1 MTPAMGYAEMKDSG
15 VHWIGQIPKE
25 WKVQKL
31 LRCFGLIGSGTTP
44 KSQVEDYYNG
54 NIPWL
59 QSGDI
64 NGGIVESTAKSI
76 KEIALTECSALRMYN
91 APFIAVAMYGASI
104 ANTSIVAIDA
114 CTNQACCVLSS
125 PQNGIDYKF
134 VFYAILSAKE
144 ELLLCARG
152 GTQPNISQEIL
163 KQFRLPLPSLQ
174 EQTAISVYLD
184 AQCAKID
191 EIIAEAKA
199 SIEDYKQWKA
209 SIIYEAVTKGLD
221 PTAEMKDSGIEWI
234 GEMPAH
240 WTSIPLKAVTSKIG
254 SGKTPAGGAE
264 TYQETG
270 VLFLRSQNIYNTG
283 LKLEGAFCI
292 SEDIDAEMANTR
304 VRLNDVLLN
313 ITGGSIGRCC
323 LFDLPDTAANVNQH
337 VCIIRATDAVIP
349 QFIRYFWNSAAG
361 PMVIE
366 QYQTGSNRQGL
377 NFEQIGATRIPFCS
391 KEEQHSIIRYLDHI
405 TNIIEDLISEK
416 ELLIADLETYKKSL
430 IYEVVTGKR
439 RVC

>member
-1 MTPAMGYAEMKDSG
+1 MGK
-15 VHWIGQIPKE
+15 IPKHWDIQRAKFHFSQTNNRGNNTPILLAASQKYGVCPQSWLE
-25 WKVQKL
+25 GVVQVSENTDLQQFKTVHKNDFVIS
-31 LRCFGLIGSGTTP
+31 LRSFQGGFERSDFEGVCSPAYQVFHADASFDNNFLKYLFKNELFIDEMNSLTVGIREGRNIKYDDFANSLIFVP
-44 KSQVEDYYNG
+44 PLDE
-54 NIPWL
+54 
-59 QSGDI
+59 QS
-64 NGGIVESTAKSI
+64 A
-76 KEIALTECSALRMYN
+76 IA
-91 APFIAVAMYGASI
+91 
-104 ANTSIVAIDA
+104 
-114 CTNQACCVLSS
+114 
-125 PQNGIDYKF
+125 
-134 VFYAILSAKE
+134 
-144 ELLLCARG
+144 
-152 GTQPNISQEIL
+152 
-163 KQFRLPLPSLQ
+163 
-174 EQTAISVYLD
+174 VYLD
-184 AQCAKID
+184 TQCAKID

-221 PTAEMKDSGIEWI
+221 TNVEMKDSGIEWI
-234 GEMPAH
+234 GEIPAH

-283 LKLEGAFCI
+283 LKLAGAFCI

-349 QFIRYFWNSAAG
+349 QFIRYFWNSTAG

-416 ELLIADLETYKKSL
+416 ELLIADLETYKKAL
-430 IYEVVTGKR
+430 VYEVVTGKR

>member
-1 MTPAMGYAEMKDSG
+1 MTPAVGYTEMKDSG

-31 LRCFGLIGSGTTP
+31 FRCFGLIGSGTTP

-64 NGGIVESTAKSI
+64 NGGIVKSTAKSI
-76 KEIALTECSALRMYN
+76 KEIALTECSALHMYN

-174 EQTAISVYLD
+174 EQTAIAAYLD
-184 AQCAKID
+184 TQCAKID

-221 PTAEMKDSGIEWI
+221 PDAEMKESCVQWI
-234 GEMPAH
+234 GQMPSTWGLKKAKNCV
-240 WTSIPLKAVTSKIG
+240 SITNGSDPKTEGNIPVYG
-254 SGKTPAGGAE
+254 SGAESFKTCGEYKNGPA
-264 TYQETG
+264 
-270 VLFLRSQNIYNTG
+270 VL
-283 LKLEGAFCI
+283 
-292 SEDIDAEMANTR
+292 
-304 VRLNDVLLN
+304 
-313 ITGGSIGRCC
+313 IGRKGAT
-323 LFDLPDTAANVNQH
+323 LHIPHYISGRYWNVDTAFDV
-337 VCIIRATDAVIP
+337 RAKEGFSLKYYYYLACSFDYKYYISQTTLPSMTQTNYNNICLPFPPAIVQEEICRFLD
-349 QFIRYFWNSAAG
+349 NSIAK
-361 PMVIE
+361 IDE
-366 QYQTGSNRQGL
+366 L
-377 NFEQIGATRIPFCS
+377 
-391 KEEQHSIIRYLDHI
+391 I
-405 TNIIEDLISEK
+405 TEKQSLIS
-416 ELLIADLETYKKSL
+416 DLESYKQSL

>member
-1 MTPAMGYAEMKDSG
+1 MGR
-15 VHWIGQIPKE
+15 IPKHWGIQKAKFHFSQTNNRGNNTLILLAASQKYGVCPQSWLE
-25 WKVQKL
+25 GVVQVSENTDLQQFKTVHKNDFVIS
-31 LRCFGLIGSGTTP
+31 LRSFQGGFERSDFEGVCSPAYQVFHADASFDNNFLKYLFKNELFIDEMNSLTVGIREGRNIKYDDFANSLIFVP
-44 KSQVEDYYNG
+44 PLDE
-54 NIPWL
+54 
-59 QSGDI
+59 QS
-64 NGGIVESTAKSI
+64 T
-76 KEIALTECSALRMYN
+76 IAA
-91 APFIAVAMYGASI
+91 
-104 ANTSIVAIDA
+104 
-114 CTNQACCVLSS
+114 
-125 PQNGIDYKF
+125 
-134 VFYAILSAKE
+134 
-144 ELLLCARG
+144 
-152 GTQPNISQEIL
+152 
-163 KQFRLPLPSLQ
+163 
-174 EQTAISVYLD
+174 YLD
-184 AQCAKID
+184 TRCAKID

-221 PTAEMKDSGIEWI
+221 TNVEMKDSGIEWI
-234 GEMPAH
+234 GEIPAH

-283 LKLEGAFCI
+283 LKLAGAFCI

-349 QFIRYFWNSAAG
+349 QFIRYFWNSTAG

-416 ELLIADLETYKKSL
+416 ELLIADLETYKKAL
-430 IYEVVTGKR
+430 VYEVVTGKR

>member
-1 MTPAMGYAEMKDSG
+1 MTPTAGYTEMKDSG
-15 VHWIGQIPKE
+15 IPWIGEIPKS
-25 WKVQKL
+25 WDIVRGKNIIAL
-31 LRCFGLIGSGTTP
+31 LERPVNSSDDVITCFRDGEVTLRKNRREEGFTNS
-44 KSQVEDYYNG
+44 
-54 NIPWL
+54 L
-59 QSGDI
+59 
-64 NGGIVESTAKSI
+64 
-76 KEIALTECSALRMYN
+76 KEIGYQGVNPGDLVVHGMDGFAGSIGISDSRGKASPVLNVLDSTQNKRYLMYYLRGMAYKDVFMALSTGIRVRSCDLRWN
-91 APFIAVAMYGASI
+91 KLSVFPF
-104 ANTSIVAIDA
+104 
-114 CTNQACCVLSS
+114 L
-125 PQNGIDYKF
+125 
-134 VFYAILSAKE
+134 
-144 ELLLCARG
+144 
-152 GTQPNISQEIL
+152 
-163 KQFRLPLPSLQ
+163 LPSLS
-174 EQTAISVYLD
+174 EQSAIAAYLD
-184 AQCAKID
+184 AQCAKK
-191 EIIAEAKA
+191 AKA

-221 PTAEMKDSGIEWI
+221 TNVEMKDSGIEWI
-234 GEMPAH
+234 GEIPAH

-283 LKLEGAFCI
+283 LKLAGAFCI

-349 QFIRYFWNSAAG
+349 QFIRYFWNSTAG

-416 ELLIADLETYKKSL
+416 ELLIADLETYKKAL
-430 IYEVVTGKR
+430 VYEVVTGKR